1 MPGGGELFGER
12 NRGVAPPDH
21 RPVGGR
27 VARAE
32 VEAVCGNEPRRNV
45 ASEPEASVKFPEP
58 LLAGRR
64 DEERRIVAALRDD
77 FNALLGALSTA
88 GFMAPVAET
97 TPEDDTASEAQS
109 E

>member
-12 NRGVAPPDH
+12 PFRGAPPDH

-32 VEAVCGNEPRRNV
+32 VEAVRGNELRRNV
-45 ASEPEASVKFPEP
+45 ACEAEASVKFPEP

-64 DEERRIVAALRDD
+64 DEERRVVAAVRDEPHRFAHELRGQS
-77 FNALLGALSTA
+77 AS
-88 GFMAPVAET
+88 VA
-97 TPEDDTASEAQS
+97 TP
-109 E
+109 